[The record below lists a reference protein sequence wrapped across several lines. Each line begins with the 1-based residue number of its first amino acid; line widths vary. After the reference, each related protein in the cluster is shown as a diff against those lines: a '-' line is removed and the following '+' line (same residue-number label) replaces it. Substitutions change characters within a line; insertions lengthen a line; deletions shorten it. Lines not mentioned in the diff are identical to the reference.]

1 MAVTPDAG
9 TRDPLHQI
17 YEFHSGNGF
26 TYFWDT
32 TFGQRIARAHGAP
45 MEISLSELGI
55 TVEQIRRLY
64 HGMDEAYA
72 LTTDITRPILFVP
85 FGDEVVLVDGWNRA
99 VRHDS

>member
-1 MAVTPDAG
+1 MPVNRDAKAP
-9 TRDPLHQI
+9 TRLNQI
-17 YEFHSGNGF
+17 YEFHSDNGF

-32 TFGQRIARAHGAP
+32 TFGQRIARAHGMP
-45 MEISLSELGI
+45 VEISLSEMGI

-72 LTTDITRPILFVP
+72 LTTDITQPLVFVP
-85 FGDEVVLVDGWNRA
+85 FGDEVVLVDGWHRA